1 MRISTLDRDAEGFR
15 ELRTVGD
22 WLLNE
27 DESTLTDGETV
38 KHLTPRSMSVLL
50 ALADDCGTVLSS
62 ADLQARFWPNSYS
75 AEHGLHKAISE
86 IRTAL
91 GDDPKSPRYIKTYAR
106 RGYGFICQDD
116 KQAAPSTTPSETNTG
131 ASVPGSASVAV
142 LPFINISG
150 DPDNEYF
157 SDGLTEELLNVLTN
171 IKDLKVAAR
180 TSSFHFKG
188 QTGDISEIARQ
199 LGVSSILEGSVR
211 QSKTRIRIT
220 AQLISAADGYHLW
233 SETFDRVLDDVFAVQ
248 DEIASAVAKALKVKL
263 LGEDGD
269 RPRNGGT
276 KNNEAFNAY
285 LLGEHHRNRGDN
297 ETALRAA
304 ISAFRKAID
313 LDPNYARAYV
323 GLANS
328 WGSMAANSFVTYE
341 EGAGHMEDAVNTAIE
356 LAPDL
361 AGAYVAQMFLLM
373 SYKRDL
379 LGAQNS
385 ISRALEL
392 SPGSATVQMEYA
404 RIRCYRGYADEG
416 IAAAR
421 KARDLDPVSLF
432 ANHFL
437 GHILYFS
444 RHYEEAIPALR
455 HTLEMHPQYPKPHYF
470 IAMSLFWQGDVEAAW
485 DEIQQEPLDWMRW
498 AGSSVILHR
507 LGRIDEA
514 EANFTNLSA
523 DEEQEFAT
531 IQRADT
537 YAQWGNFEMAFRNL
551 NLAVEYGDPGLSQ
564 LYVDPFLDP
573 IRDDPRYIEMVR
585 KLGVPRKHIS

>member
-1 MRISTLDRDAEGFR
+1 LRI
-15 ELRTVGD
+15 VGD

-27 DESTLTDGETV
+27 DESTLTDGETI
-38 KHLTPRSMSVLL
+38 KHLSPRSMSVLI
-50 ALADDCGTVLSS
+50 ALADDCGKVLSS

-75 AEHGLHKAISE
+75 ADHGLHKAISE
-86 IRTAL
+86 IRAAL
-91 GDDPKSPRYIKTYAR
+91 GDDPRSPRYIKTYAR

-116 KQAAPSTTPSETNTG
+116 KQAASGTTPANAVGGLDSSSMT
-131 ASVPGSASVAV
+131 PSASLAV

-233 SETFDRVLDDVFAVQ
+233 SETFDRELDDIFAVQ
-248 DEIASAVAKALKVKL
+248 DEIASAVAKALKVEL

-269 RPRNGGT
+269 RSISGGT

-285 LLGEHHRNRGDN
+285 LLGEHHRNRGDD
-297 ETALRAA
+297 EGALRAA
-304 ISAFRKAID
+304 ISAYRKAID

-328 WGSMAANSFVTYE
+328 WGRMAANSFVSYK
-341 EGAGHMEDAVNTAIE
+341 EGTDHMEDAVDKAIE

-361 AGAYVAQMFLLM
+361 ADAYMAQMFLLM

-379 LGAQNS
+379 LAAQTS
-385 ISRALEL
+385 ISKALEL
-392 SPGSATVQMEYA
+392 NPGSAEVQMEYA
-404 RIRCYRGYADEG
+404 RIRCYRGFAEEG

-455 HTLEMHPQYPKPHYF
+455 HTLEMNPQYPKPHYF
-470 IAMSLFWQGDVEAAW
+470 IAMSLFWLGDVEAAW
-485 DEIQQEPLDWMRW
+485 EEIQQEPLDWMRW
-498 AGSSVILHR
+498 AASSVILHR
-507 LGRIDEA
+507 LGRIEEA
-514 EANFTNLSA
+514 KANFANLSA

-551 NLAVEYGDPGLSQ
+551 DLAVEYGDPGLSQ

-573 IRDDPRYIEMVR
+573 VRDDPRYIEMVH
-585 KLGVPRKHIS
+585 KLGVPRAHIS

>member
-1 MRISTLDRDAEGFR
+1 MPRGGELRVVGKWLLDEDASTL
-15 ELRTVGD
+15 
-22 WLLNE
+22 
-27 DESTLTDGETV
+27 SDGETI
-38 KHLTPRSMSVLL
+38 KHIAPRSTSVLI
-50 ALADDCGTVLSS
+50 ALVNDCGKVLSS

-86 IRTAL
+86 IRAAL
-91 GDDPKSPRYIKTYAR
+91 GDDPRSPRYIKTYAR

-116 KQAAPSTTPSETNTG
+116 KQGASATTPADAVSGHDSSPAPTG
-131 ASVPGSASVAV
+131 ASVAV
-142 LPFINISG
+142 LPFVNISG

-220 AQLISAADGYHLW
+220 TQLISAADGYHLW
-233 SETFDRVLDDVFAVQ
+233 SETFDRELDDIFAVQ

-269 RPRNGGT
+269 RPISGGT
-276 KNNEAFNAY
+276 RNKEAFNAY
-285 LLGEHHRNRGDN
+285 LLGEHHRNRGDD
-297 ETALRAA
+297 EAAVRAA

-328 WGSMAANSFVTYE
+328 WGRMAANSFVSYR
-341 EGAGHMEDAVNTAIE
+341 EGTGQMEAAVDKAIE

-361 AGAYVAQMFLLM
+361 ADAYMAKMFLLM

-379 LGAQNS
+379 LGAQKA
-385 ISRALEL
+385 ISKALEL
-392 SPGSATVQMEYA
+392 SPGSAEVQMEYA

-421 KARDLDPVSLF
+421 RARDLDPVSLF

-444 RHYEEAIPALR
+444 RRYEEAIHALR
-455 HTLEMHPQYPKPHYF
+455 HTLDMNPQYPKPHYF
-470 IAMSLFWQGDVEAAW
+470 IAMSLLWLGDVEAAW
-485 DEIQQEPLDWMRW
+485 EEIQQEPLDWMRW
-498 AGSSVILHR
+498 AASSVILHR

-514 EANFTNLSA
+514 EANFANLSA

-537 YAQWGNFEMAFRNL
+537 YAQWGNVDMAFRNL
-551 NLAVEYGDPGLSQ
+551 DLAVEYGDPGLAQ
-564 LYVDPFLDP
+564 LHVDPFLDP

-585 KLGVPRKHIS
+585 SLGVPRAHIS

>member
-1 MRISTLDRDAEGFR
+1 
-15 ELRTVGD
+15 LRVVGE
-22 WLLNE
+22 WLLDE
-27 DESTLTDGETV
+27 DESTLTNGETI
-38 KHLTPRSMSVLL
+38 KHLTPRSMSVLI
-50 ALADDCGTVLSS
+50 ALVDDCGKVLSS

-86 IRTAL
+86 IRAAL
-91 GDDPKSPRYIKTYAR
+91 GDDPRSPRYIKTYAR

-116 KQAAPSTTPSETNTG
+116 TRANVATTPSG
-131 ASVPGSASVAV
+131 AVGGGDSSSAPTSASVAV
-142 LPFINISG
+142 LPFVNISG

-220 AQLISAADGYHLW
+220 TQLISAADGYHLW
-233 SETFDRVLDDVFAVQ
+233 SETFDRVLDDIFAVQ

-269 RPRNGGT
+269 RPISGGT
-276 KNNEAFNAY
+276 RNKEAFNAY
-285 LLGEHHRNRGDN
+285 LLGEHHRIRGDD
-297 ETALRAA
+297 EEAVRAA
-304 ISAFRKAID
+304 LSAYRKAID
-313 LDPNYARAYV
+313 LDPNYAKAYV

-328 WGSMAANSFVTYE
+328 WGRMAANSFVSYQ
-341 EGAGHMEDAVNTAIE
+341 EGTGHMEDAVNKAIE
-356 LAPDL
+356 LAPNL
-361 AGAYVAQMFLLM
+361 ADAYVAKMFLLM
-373 SYKRDL
+373 SFKRDL
-379 LGAQNS
+379 LAAQTA
-385 ISRALEL
+385 ISKALEL
-392 SPGSATVQMEYA
+392 NPGSADVQMEYA
-404 RIRCYRGYADEG
+404 RIRCYRGYADES

-421 KARDLDPVSLF
+421 KARDLDPVSVF

-444 RHYEEAIPALR
+444 RRYEEAIPALR
-455 HTLEMHPQYPKPHYF
+455 HTLEMNPQYPKPHYF
-470 IAMSLFWQGDVEAAW
+470 IAMSLFWQGNVEAAW
-485 DEIQQEPLDWMRW
+485 EEIQQEPLDWMRW
-498 AGSSVILHR
+498 TGSSVILHR
-507 LGRIDEA
+507 LGRIEEA
-514 EANFTNLSA
+514 EANFANLSA

-537 YAQWGNFEMAFRNL
+537 YAQWGNLDMAFRNL
-551 NLAVEYGDPGLSQ
+551 DLAVEYGDPGLSQ
-564 LYVDPFLDP
+564 LHVDPFLDP

-585 KLGVPRKHIS
+585 SLGVRQTQGA

>member
-1 MRISTLDRDAEGFR
+1 MDAGGFR
-15 ELRTVGD
+15 KLRVVGH
-22 WLLNE
+22 WLLDE
-27 DESTLTDGETV
+27 DESTLTDGETTR
-38 KHLTPRSMSVLL
+38 HISPRSMSVLI
-50 ALADDCGTVLSS
+50 ALVDDCGKVLSS

-86 IRTAL
+86 IRAAL
-91 GDDPKSPRYIKTYAR
+91 GDDPRSPRYIKTYAR

-116 KQAAPSTTPSETNTG
+116 KPATPGTTPADAVSSRDG
-131 ASVPGSASVAV
+131 SSVPVSASVAV
-142 LPFINISG
+142 LPFVNISG

-171 IKDLKVAAR
+171 IKDLRVAAR

-188 QTGDISEIARQ
+188 QTGDISEIAGQ

-233 SETFDRVLDDVFAVQ
+233 SKTFDRELDDIFAVQ
-248 DEIASAVAKALKVKL
+248 DEIASAVAKALEVEL

-269 RPRNGGT
+269 LPISGGT
-276 KNNEAFNAY
+276 KNKEAFNAY
-285 LLGEHHRNRGDN
+285 LLGEHHRNRGDD
-297 ETALRAA
+297 EAAVRAT
-304 ISAFRKAID
+304 ISAFQNAID

-323 GLANS
+323 GLANA
-328 WGSMAANSFVTYE
+328 WGRMAANSFVSYK
-341 EGAGHMEDAVNTAIE
+341 EGTDHMEAAVNKAIE

-361 AGAYVAQMFLLM
+361 ADAYMAKMFLLM

-379 LGAQNS
+379 LGAQKA
-385 ISRALEL
+385 ISKALEL
-392 SPGSATVQMEYA
+392 SPGSAEVQMEYA

-444 RHYEEAIPALR
+444 RRYEEAIPALR
-455 HTLEMHPQYPKPHYF
+455 HTLDMNPQYPKPHYF
-470 IAMSLFWQGDVEAAW
+470 IAMSLFWLGDVEAEW
-485 DEIQQEPLDWMRW
+485 EEIQQ
-498 AGSSVILHR
+498 
-507 LGRIDEA
+507 
-514 EANFTNLSA
+514 
-523 DEEQEFAT
+523 
-531 IQRADT
+531 
-537 YAQWGNFEMAFRNL
+537 
-551 NLAVEYGDPGLSQ
+551 
-564 LYVDPFLDP
+564 
-573 IRDDPRYIEMVR
+573 
-585 KLGVPRKHIS
+585 